1 MPPQKVDNKIDFTPT
16 DTELNKGDAA
26 GYKERILKDVLEAF
40 ETFCGEVYES
50 DEQLHDFER
59 KMILQAVDEK
69 WMEQID
75 DMEQLRQGIGLQ
87 GYGNR
92 DPVVEYKMAGFDMFN
107 EMIATIRERVAFN
120 MTHYIPKPKEEA
132 VREQV
137 AKVTG
142 TNKDDSVK
150 KGPKVNKTKKI
161 GRNDL
166 CPCGSGK
173 KYKNCHLPLG
183 GWEG

>member
-1 MPPQKVDNKIDFTPT
+1 
-16 DTELNKGDAA
+16 
-26 GYKERILKDVLEAF
+26 
-40 ETFCGEVYES
+40 
-50 DEQLHDFER
+50 
-59 KMILQAVDEK
+59 
-69 WMEQID
+69 
-75 DMEQLRQGIGLQ
+75 MEQLRQGIGLQ
-87 GYGNR
+87 GMAGK

-107 EMIATIRERVAFN
+107 EMIASIKEETARIMF
-120 MTHYIPKPKEEA
+120 HIKLKPKEE
-132 VREQV
+132 VKREQV

>member
-1 MPPQKVDNKIDFTPT
+1 MYEERCEAEFESEEQVEEIERVVMLKTVD
-16 DTELNKGDAA
+16 
-26 GYKERILKDVLEAF
+26 R
-40 ETFCGEVYES
+40 
-50 DEQLHDFER
+50 
-59 KMILQAVDEK
+59 K
-69 WMEQID
+69 WMDNID

-92 DPVVEYKMAGFDMFN
+92 DPVVEYKLAGYDMFN
-107 EMIATIRERVAFN
+107 EMISSIRERVAFN

-137 AKVTG
+137 AKETG
-142 TNKDDSVK
+142 TNKDESVT

-183 GWEG
+183 GWDGPVK

>member
-1 MPPQKVDNKIDFTPT
+1 
-16 DTELNKGDAA
+16 
-26 GYKERILKDVLEAF
+26 
-40 ETFCGEVYES
+40 
-50 DEQLHDFER
+50 
-59 KMILQAVDEK
+59 
-69 WMEQID
+69 
-75 DMEQLRQGIGLQ
+75 
-87 GYGNR
+87 
-92 DPVVEYKMAGFDMFN
+92 
-107 EMIATIRERVAFN
+107 

-150 KGPKVNKTKKI
+150 QGPKVNKAKKI

-183 GWEG
+183 GWDGPEA

>member
-1 MPPQKVDNKIDFTPT
+1 
-16 DTELNKGDAA
+16 
-26 GYKERILKDVLEAF
+26 
-40 ETFCGEVYES
+40 
-50 DEQLHDFER
+50 
-59 KMILQAVDEK
+59 
-69 WMEQID
+69 
-75 DMEQLRQGIGLQ
+75 MEQLRQGIGLQ

-92 DPVVEYKMAGFDMFN
+92 DPVVEYKLAGYDMFN
-107 EMIATIRERVAFN
+107 EMISSIRERVAFN

-137 AKVTG
+137 AKETG
-142 TNKDDSVK
+142 TNKDDSLK

-183 GWEG
+183 GWDGPVK